1 MQKTNNATR
10 WIIGLIVVALI
21 SFYAGTMSGSK
32 PAPQAGFGGQYGA
45 SQSGGVRSAGRG
57 GMGGFV
63 SGSIVSIDQNSMT
76 LNTQNGSSK
85 IVFFA
90 TSTEVMKSAVGSISD
105 LSANTNVVVTGSTNA
120 DGSVTAS
127 SIQIRPAR
135 PQQPAGQ

>member
-1 MQKTNNATR
+1 MQKINNTTKWVA
-10 WIIGLIVVALI
+10 GLIVVALI
-21 SFYAGTMSGSK
+21 SFYAGTMSASK

-45 SQSGGVRSAGRG
+45 GQNGGARSASRG

-85 IVFFA
+85 VVFFA
-90 TSTEVMKSAVGSISD
+90 TSTEVMKSATGSISD
-105 LSANTNVVVTGSTNA
+105 LSANTNVVVTGSANA
-120 DGSVTAS
+120 DGSVTAQ